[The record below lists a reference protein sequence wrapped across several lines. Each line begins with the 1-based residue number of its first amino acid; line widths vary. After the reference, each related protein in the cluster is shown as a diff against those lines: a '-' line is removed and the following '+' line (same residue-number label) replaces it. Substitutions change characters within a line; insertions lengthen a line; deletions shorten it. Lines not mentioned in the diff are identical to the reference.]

1 MINTLYNNKANLD
14 KKITSNPYEDI
25 ASSNTIIKG
34 SIIKKDGKNIRIQLG
49 DNKTKE
55 IFDVVTKN
63 NLSVKQGEMLTI
75 KKSEIETITKISNES
90 LEKEKES
97 AAEVLKIIETER
109 YPIEAEGGTKCR
121 DCYYKKICGR

>member
-25 ASSNTIIKG
+25 ALSNTIIKG

-90 LEKEKES
+90 LEKEKER
-97 AAEVLKIIETER
+97 E
-109 YPIEAEGGTKCR
+109 
-121 DCYYKKICGR
+121 KKK